1 MLKRIAAG
9 AAGIPLPPM
18 KLLPR
23 EARPGIF
30 APPNNLTH

>member
-1 MLKRIAAG
+1 MLKETAARIAG
-9 AAGIPLPPM
+9 VPLPPM

-30 APPNNLTH
+30 APPNN